1 MINYLNAKVLTVSA
15 HKIGNKTNGE
25 SLIASKSSLMI
36 QDDELRTNLLTYFL
50 SSFTSE
56 EYFNF
61 TSTNDDFKLN
71 SLFQLAT
78 DIFES
83 GKHFHVKSVSMAKH
97 LYEVSLH
104 PNIKPGDLF
113 VAHFTNIEIGNQ
125 RVEAVGIF
133 KSESK
138 SSFLK
143 LTQKK
148 DGNFEIDCE
157 SGISL
162 EKLDKA
168 CLIYNLDADNGYR
181 VSIIDKTSKS
191 TEAQYWRELFLR
203 VKPINNGFQS
213 TKSILEITR
222 NYLTDQMGDEFEL
235 SRTDQLNYLNKS
247 IGYFKSREEFNQREF
262 EKEVFED
269 PEVIKSYKKF
279 DAGFRNQFKM
289 EIEPT
294 FEISSEVVK
303 RQSRIF
309 KSVLKLDKN
318 FHIYIHGNREM
329 IERGTEKD
337 GRKFYKIYY
346 KEEF

>member
-1 MINYLNAKVLTVSA
+1 MINTYSTYLTSLSA
-15 HKIGNKTNGE
+15 HRIGNKTIGE
-25 SLIASKSSLMI
+25 DLIVSKTQLDI
-36 QDDELRTNLLTYFL
+36 EHDELRTNLLTYFL
-50 SSFTSE
+50 SSFNSE

-71 SLFQLAT
+71 PLFQLAQ
-78 DIFES
+78 DLFES
-83 GKHFHVKSVSMAKH
+83 DKQFHVKSISIAKH
-97 LYEVSLH
+97 LYEVSIH
-104 PNIKPGDLF
+104 PNIKSGDLF
-113 VAHFTNIEIGNQ
+113 VAHFKKIEMDGQ
-125 RVEAVGIF
+125 RLEAIGIF
-133 KSESK
+133 KSENK

-162 EKLDKA
+162 ERLDKG
-168 CLIYNLDADNGYR
+168 CLIYNTDAENGYR
-181 VSIIDKTSKS
+181 ISIIDKSSKS

-203 VKPINNGFQS
+203 VKPVNNGFQS
-213 TKSILEITR
+213 TKSVLEIAKH
-222 NYLTDQMGDEFEL
+222 YLLDQIGDEFEL
-235 SRTDQLNYLNKS
+235 SKTDQLNYMNKS
-247 IGYFKSREEFNQREF
+247 ISYFKSHEEFNQREF

-279 DAGFRNQFKM
+279 DAGFRNQFNL

-294 FEISSEVVK
+294 FDISPEVVR

-337 GRKFYKIYY
+337 GRKYYKIYY
-346 KEEF
+346 KEES